1 MIQIPVKPSKNPMI
15 AFTGTFED
23 AVNKLISTSHK
34 GKMAAMIEANPAGI
48 NFTPQ
53 VDKPLLKTKFKQLK
67 TNIVIHSFF
76 LGNLVPLIIK

>member
-15 AFTGTFED
+15 AFAGTFED

-34 GKMAAMIEANPAGI
+34 GKMAAMIEANHAGI

-76 LGNLVPLIIK
+76 LGNLVPLIMK